1 MRKASGSVGSVQVKR
16 QRPLQ
21 KLVLLGPP
29 EASPEISGC
38 SVTQGLKPSPC
49 PQGVY
54 PPAAFHQP
62 LGLTPGSRPW
72 PGPWALGFRSSLQLP
87 TSCPPCA
94 CSPPRARCLAP
105 CCHVSRSLASR
116 RCRPS
121 SLPLGVPQDGGG
133 RQRTLWVPL
142 NQRVSSIGPKRACFI
157 NCRELCKPK
166 AVVVG
171 ESSRVLWHK

>member
-1 MRKASGSVGSVQVKR
+1 MSLSPRASSLPPPASVSSSGNGAHQIPRKLSVGVGNE
-16 QRPLQ
+16 L
-21 KLVLLGPP
+21 
-29 EASPEISGC
+29 
-38 SVTQGLKPSPC
+38 
-49 PQGVY
+49 
-54 PPAAFHQP
+54 PPAVLHQP

-72 PGPWALGFRSSLQLP
+72 PGPWALGLRSSLQLL

-105 CCHVSRSLASR
+105 CCHVSHSLASR

-133 RQRTLWVPL
+133 RHRTLQVPL